1 MSIGALRD
9 GVPILGVVYAFGYP
23 DDAGRAALFDPIDA
37 NYTPLRGFGIVRQP
51 GPNIVVWR
59 LGPGPG

>member
-1 MSIGALRD
+1 MARFLVTHA
-9 GVPILGVVYAFGYP
+9 VPVARFIGYP

-59 LGPGPG
+59 LAAGPG